1 VRLSRLSPLAC
12 LALALAVLPARAD
25 AARPLPQP
33 PMRLPSAAS
42 AATSGT
48 ETWIVGAR
56 AGSAAIAARFGAR
69 LMSDHGAYL
78 VSRDRAR
85 AFAAA
90 LRARDLLVYAEPNGR
105 LRRKTARDP
114 LSDTAGWRDYI
125 VDPAQQEPGIGPLS
139 PQLALI
145 DTPVEFNHGEFTNS
159 NVTSTD
165 TEAPVFDEHGTA
177 TAAVAAAPVNG
188 IGIVGVWPGMRTL
201 NIASPETFTC
211 ADSAKA
217 IDRAI
222 QLKVAT
228 INMSYGSPNLC
239 FAEYVELQFAISR
252 GIVVVAAAGNE
263 FNAGNPLEFPASLP
277 HVLTVAAVGA
287 DLRPAFFSNANA
299 AVDLSA
305 PGLGILTAVPARF
318 DDDGPV
324 DGYARLSGTSFSAPM
339 VAAAATWVH
348 AARPTLTWDQVAQV
362 VRLSANDIG
371 ARGWDSATGFG
382 LLDVDAALRE
392 AAPPPDPF
400 EANDDIVWVNG
411 KVFGEP
417 DPDRLQRVPRP
428 VRGSRGRLSR
438 AAARALAHPHR
449 GRPALRR
456 SGPGRVQPQG
466 AVDERALQA
475 HRALAPER
483 HQDGARDG
491 DQQVAQRADVL
502 RTGDRRPVRVRPRRR
517 LQGRIPAAQVPA
529 PVGPAPAEQ
538 APRPRDGRRDR
549 DQPVL
554 RARRAGRPCSAH
566 RGARLL
572 PLPAANAAARERGEV
587 GGLSPLR
594 GLAIDQPGM
603 ALVQRELA
611 LCERA
616 DVRREAA
623 RVAAVA
629 DARSGHGQERLPV
642 GEQPQPQVPV
652 LREAQRR
659 LETAGPVERVRAHDA
674 ARRGDRVLLVEAR
687 RKLSRTVRTRRQ
699 LFPAL
704 ARRQVVDAHD
714 RRGPEGQGSAGLGA
728 QGVDLGG

>member
-25 AARPLPQP
+25 AARSLPQP
-33 PMRLPSAAS
+33 PMRLPHAAS
-42 AATSGT
+42 AATSGPA
-48 ETWIVGAR
+48 TWVVGAR
-56 AGSAAIAARFGAR
+56 QGSAAIAARFGAR
-69 LMSDHGAYL
+69 LMSDHGAYV
-78 VSRDRAR
+78 VSRDRAS
-85 AFAAA
+85 ALAAA
-90 LRARDLLVYAEPNGR
+90 LRARNLLVYAEPNGR

-239 FAEYVELQFAISR
+239 FAEYVELQFAVSR

-305 PGLGILTAVPARF
+305 PGLGVLTAVPARF

-339 VAAAATWVH
+339 VAAAATWVR

-371 ARGWDSATGFG
+371 AKGWDSATGFG

-417 DPDRLQRVPRP
+417 DPAVFRGGKRVTFNAFLDQFEDPADVYRVRL
-428 VRGSRGRLSR
+428 
-438 AAARALAHPHR
+438 
-449 GRPALRR
+449 
-456 SGPGRVQPQG
+456 PGRSRIRIEVVPHFGDPDLAVFNRKAQSTSQRSRRVARSHRNGTKTERVTVINRSRSARTYYVQAIVDPSAAG
-466 AVDERALQA
+466 LDAGYKAVF
-475 HRALAPER
+475 
-483 HQDGARDG
+483 
-491 DQQVAQRADVL
+491 
-502 RTGDRRPVRVRPRRR
+502 RRLKFRPR
-517 LQGRIPAAQVPA
+517 
-529 PVGPAPAEQ
+529 
-538 APRPRDGRRDR
+538 
-549 DQPVL
+549 
-554 RARRAGRPCSAH
+554 
-566 RGARLL
+566 
-572 PLPAANAAARERGEV
+572 
-587 GGLSPLR
+587 
-594 GLAIDQPGM
+594 
-603 ALVQRELA
+603 
-611 LCERA
+611 
-616 DVRREAA
+616 
-623 RVAAVA
+623 
-629 DARSGHGQERLPV
+629 
-642 GEQPQPQVPV
+642 
-652 LREAQRR
+652 
-659 LETAGPVERVRAHDA
+659 
-674 ARRGDRVLLVEAR
+674 
-687 RKLSRTVRTRRQ
+687 
-699 LFPAL
+699 
-704 ARRQVVDAHD
+704 
-714 RRGPEGQGSAGLGA
+714 
-728 QGVDLGG
+728 